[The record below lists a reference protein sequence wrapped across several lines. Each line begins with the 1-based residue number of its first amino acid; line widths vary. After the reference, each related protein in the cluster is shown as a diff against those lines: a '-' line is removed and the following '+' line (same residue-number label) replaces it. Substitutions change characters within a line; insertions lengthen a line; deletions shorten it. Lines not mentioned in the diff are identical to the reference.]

1 MSSSS
6 TQLPLTFLCA
16 HSVASTL
23 ARLRGSASEGT
34 ESKAHTSTLLY
45 SVPHFPGEDDK
56 LRATSM
62 QIRRGGNC
70 PNTLEVVQQLLN
82 ADQSRPT
89 DGEDI
94 KLHLVSCLP
103 DEKSPAAEQIR
114 SSFGSAANVDFSC
127 CLYRQGYP
135 QPPSSYVVR
144 SQDTGSRTC
153 VNFNEL
159 PEMAVSEFVEIADRF
174 RGEQN
179 CWFHFEVRRRR
190 YTCSRREYIR

>member
-1 MSSSS
+1 MSLSS

-16 HSVASTL
+16 HYVASKL
-23 ARLRGSASEGT
+23 SRLRGSWGKGT
-34 ESKAHTSTLLY
+34 ESEAHTSTLLY

-56 LRATSM
+56 LRATSV

-70 PNTLEVVQQLLN
+70 PNTLEVLQQLLK

-89 DGEDI
+89 DGQDI
-94 KLHLVSCLP
+94 RLHLVSCLP

-114 SSFGSAANVDFSC
+114 SSFGSTGNVDFSC
-127 CLYRQGYP
+127 CLYRQGCT

-144 SQDTGSRTC
+144 SQQTGSRTC

-159 PEMAVSEFVEIADRF
+159 PEMTLSEFVEIADRF
-174 RGEQN
+174 RGEQD
-179 CWFHFEVRRRR
+179 CWFHFEVRRRG
-190 YTCSRREYIR
+190 YTCSRRECVR